1 MKRLLAILLLIIGAA
16 LLIGVSSTRV
26 WLKPSAQPAVASQ
39 TPVPTPSEAPAA
51 PTQEP
56 SPAAAPDKDVCSLP
70 AAQVP
75 GVGGLKLGMTVEQV
89 LALFPGSGED
99 PEVRSSLARPASPL
113 GVSGLLIRPDRYR
126 SKEKFAGVSQIT
138 FTLLDG
144 RVATFSVGYNG
155 PEWPHV
161 DKFVAKIVEGTGLP
175 AADAWEAYVGLDNQ
189 LKILTCLDF
198 EIRVFAGGEGGNLNY
213 VMMSDREAART
224 LKERRVKA
232 REKAGQ
238 APKP

>member
-1 MKRLLAILLLIIGAA
+1 MKRLLAIMLLIIGVA
-16 LLIGVSSTRV
+16 LFIVVSSNRV
-26 WLKPSAQPAVASQ
+26 WLKPSAQTAGPSQ
-39 TPVPTPSEAPAA
+39 TPAAKPSEAPAA
-51 PTQEP
+51 SAQEP
-56 SPAAAPDKDVCSLP
+56 SPAAPDKAVCSLP

-99 PEVRSSLARPASPL
+99 PEVRSTLARPASPL

-144 RVATFSVGYNG
+144 RVSTFSVGYNG

-161 DKFVAKIVEGTGLP
+161 DKFVAKFVEGTGLP